1 MICTI
6 SAAEV
11 SAETTERIALRLQKE
26 LDQLEG
32 GLLQEKDKRKRI
44 EEDMRGLVSDL
55 DSMNM

>member
-1 MICTI
+1 M
-6 SAAEV
+6 
-11 SAETTERIALRLQKE
+11 SAETNERIALRLQKE